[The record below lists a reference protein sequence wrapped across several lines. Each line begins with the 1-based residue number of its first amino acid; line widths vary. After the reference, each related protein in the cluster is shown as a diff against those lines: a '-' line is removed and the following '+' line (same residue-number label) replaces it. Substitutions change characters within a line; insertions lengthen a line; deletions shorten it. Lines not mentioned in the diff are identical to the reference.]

1 MTIFRRSLLYM
12 GVAALAM
19 AAGYF
24 LQDKEKS
31 SDPEPTIDM
40 PEANKGGKMILATT
54 LPDLQG
60 KNQSISQWRGKI
72 LVINFWATWCTPCR
86 REIPEF
92 IELQDELRN
101 QGLLFIGIA
110 LDQKEKV
117 VQFSKEIGINY
128 PVLLGGIGAMT
139 LAEAAGNRHAVL
151 PFTVIFDREGKITST
166 HIGRIARDKLE
177 PILKPL
183 LIRAQP
189 S

>member
-24 LQDKEKS
+24 LQDKETS
-31 SDPEPTIDM
+31 SNSEPVTTNT
-40 PEANKGGKMILATT
+40 PVVNKGEKLILATS

-60 KNQSISQWRGKI
+60 KNQSISQWRGKV

-110 LDQKEKV
+110 LDKKEKV
-117 VQFSKEIGINY
+117 VQFSREIGINY
-128 PVLLGGIGAMT
+128 PVLLGGIEAMT
-139 LAEAAGNRHAVL
+139 LAESAGNRHAVL

-166 HIGRIARDKLE
+166 HVGRIARDKLE
-177 PILKPL
+177 PILRPL
-183 LIRAQP
+183 L
-189 S
+189 